1 MSFIIS
7 NYIKLQ
13 DKLYKGIMD
22 IEIKKII
29 DLHKLDQQILEI
41 NENKGALP
49 SIIKDQEEQINELE
63 STFKNSENEL
73 KDITKKID
81 DFSIQSSEFNQKI
94 EKYNDQIYS
103 VKNNKEYE
111 ALLKEIDFLKSE
123 NDVVLKDLSD
133 LKNIKK
139 QNTDSID
146 DIKKQIEDIT
156 SKLKFNNEELKTL
169 SAETQ
174 LEEKELEKNKNDL
187 IKNIKNKN
195 FLSSYNEGAQNM
207 KLSPL
212 SRGACGS
219 CFSTLPPQFVLN
231 VKKMEELHSCPS
243 CGINLYWEE

>member
-1 MSFIIS
+1 
-7 NYIKLQ
+7 
-13 DKLYKGIMD
+13 MD

-49 SIIKDQEEQINELE
+49 GIIKEQEEQISKLEGTLESSINELE
-63 STFKNSENEL
+63 
-73 KDITKKID
+73 DITKKID
-81 DFSIQSSEFNQKI
+81 DFSVQSSDFNKKI

-123 NDVVLKDLSD
+123 NHVIIEDLSN
-133 LKNIKK
+133 LKNEKDK
-139 QNTDSID
+139 YTESIEG
-146 DIKKQIEDIT
+146 IKKQIEDTT
-156 SKLKFNNEELKTL
+156 SKLDFNNKELKTL
-169 SAETQ
+169 SAETEV
-174 LEEKELEKNKNDL
+174 EEKELAKNKKDL
-187 IKNIKNKN
+187 IKNIKNKSY
-195 FLSSYNEGAQNM
+195 LSSYNEGTQNM

-231 VKKMEELHSCPS
+231 VKKMDKLHSCPS

>member
-1 MSFIIS
+1 MSFIDS
-7 NYIKLQ
+7 NYIKLE

-49 SIIKDQEEQINELE
+49 GIIKEQEEQIDSLE
-63 STFKNSENEL
+63 SQLKQSQIEL
-73 KDITKKID
+73 KDITKKTD
-81 DFSIQSSEFNQKI
+81 DFSSQSSDFNKKI
-94 EKYNDQIYS
+94 KKYNDQIYS

-123 NDVVLKDLSD
+123 NEVIINNLSD
-133 LKNIKK
+133 LKSEKDK
-139 QNTDSID
+139 CLELID
-146 DIKKQIEDIT
+146 DIKKKIEDID
-156 SKLKFNNEELKTL
+156 SKLKFNNAELKTL
-169 SAETQ
+169 SAETEI
-174 LEEKELEKNKNDL
+174 EEKELEKNKKDL
-187 IKNIKNKN
+187 IKNIKNKSY
-195 FLSSYNEGAQNM
+195 LSSYNEGTQNM
-207 KLSPL
+207 QLSPL

-231 VKKMEELHSCPS
+231 VKKMDKLYSCPS

>member
-1 MSFIIS
+1 MSFIVN
-7 NYIKLQ
+7 NYIKLE

-49 SIIKDQEEQINELE
+49 SIIKEQEEQIDELE
-63 STFKNSENEL
+63 NTFKNSENEL

-133 LKNIKK
+133 LKNKKK
-139 QNTDSID
+139 QDTDSID
-146 DIKKQIEDIT
+146 NIKNQIKDIT

-169 SAETQ
+169 SEETQ
-174 LEEKELEKNKNDL
+174 VEEKELEKNKKDL
-187 IKNIKNKN
+187 IKNIKNKS
-195 FLSSYNEGAQNM
+195 FLSSYNDGEQNM

-231 VKKMEELHSCPS
+231 VKKMEELLSCPS